1 MRRVCK
7 EIILS
12 FLPADK
18 VLADAKKAF
27 QDVER
32 SPYEKRKDTT
42 KKKPFKKMVGFIDGM
57 KEITVW
63 V

>member
-1 MRRVCK
+1 
-7 EIILS
+7 LS